1 MISAV
6 EAQSDELNEKIESGP
21 ALTSHQQTM
30 TSAAFENYLY
40 KQTAPKTTPR
50 RINYTRI
57 GDRALNIKGGSFQ
70 VEDEVEFRKR
80 YYINTIY
87 VGR

>member
-1 MISAV
+1 
-6 EAQSDELNEKIESGP
+6 
-21 ALTSHQQTM
+21 M

-70 VEDEVEFRKR
+70 VEDEVEF
-80 YYINTIY
+80 
-87 VGR
+87 VQEEVLH